1 MSVRFFQMTGI
12 ELTKLQIKNKWDKLK
27 VDWVIWKKLLRRQTS
42 TGWDNSK
49 GVIVTDKE
57 WWRKAK
63 QVSVLVLF
71 VLLDNPSQ

>member
-1 MSVRFFQMTGI
+1 MTGI

-27 VDWVIWKKLLRRQTS
+27 IDWVIWKKLLRRQTGTS
-42 TGWDNSK
+42 WDNSK
-49 GVIVTDKE
+49 GVIVMDKE

-63 QVSVLVLF
+63 WVSVLVLF